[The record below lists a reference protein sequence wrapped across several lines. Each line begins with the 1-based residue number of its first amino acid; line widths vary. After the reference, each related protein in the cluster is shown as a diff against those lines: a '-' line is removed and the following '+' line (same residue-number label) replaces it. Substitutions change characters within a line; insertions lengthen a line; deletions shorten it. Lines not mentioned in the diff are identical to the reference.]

1 MSNDKQTAWDD
12 AHSLG
17 IALKL
22 AQAQNRELRKQL
34 TTATEALEA
43 VEWEGNEKGSRC
55 IECYNHETE
64 GHIPSCKVG
73 QALSAIKPK
82 QTKTDQ

>member
-17 IALKL
+17 IALRL

-34 TTATEALEA
+34 ATVAEALDII
-43 VEWEGNEKGSRC
+43 SR
-55 IECYNHETE
+55 EESKM
-64 GHIPSCKVG
+64 GVKLVADA
-73 QALSAIKPK
+73 ALSAIK
-82 QTKTDQ
+82 QNQGEQQ

>member
-1 MSNDKQTAWDD
+1 MSDDKQTAWDD

-34 TTATEALEA
+34 TTATEALERIM
-43 VEWEGNEKGSRC
+43 VNPGGLSDTGSFAS
-55 IECYNHETE
+55 
-64 GHIPSCKVG
+64 GLLAK
-73 QALSAIKPK
+73 QALAAIK
-82 QTKTDQ
+82 QNQG

>member
-17 IALKL
+17 IALRL

-34 TTATEALEA
+34 ATAREALDII
-43 VEWEGNEKGSRC
+43 SR
-55 IECYNHETE
+55 EESKM
-64 GHIPSCKVG
+64 GVKLVADA
-73 QALSAIKPK
+73 ALSAIK
-82 QTKTDQ
+82 QNQGEQQ